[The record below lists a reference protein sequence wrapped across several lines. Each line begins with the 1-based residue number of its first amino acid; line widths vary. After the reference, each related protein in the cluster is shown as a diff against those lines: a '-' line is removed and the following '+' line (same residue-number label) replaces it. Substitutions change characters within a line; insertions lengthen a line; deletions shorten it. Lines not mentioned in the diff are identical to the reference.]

1 MKPEK
6 PAYIRSVA
14 PARTCL
20 FGDHQ
25 DYLGLPV
32 IACAINRHIS
42 LEAVENHKKVLHV
55 AMPDIKAERLIA
67 IDQGITR
74 HEKGDHLMAALVV
87 AGEYGCI
94 PDRGFDVHIS
104 GNIPVN
110 SGISSSSALLVSWVQ
125 FLLEAYGS
133 RLPVNNELI
142 ARMAYE
148 AEVVKQ
154 TGPGGKM
161 DQYSIGLG
169 NIMYLETGDELNY
182 ELIHKALP
190 GLIIAESGI
199 PKDTIGLLSNLRHK
213 ATEAIDTVRA
223 RFEGFNIRKASIKD
237 LPDYLNCL
245 PKDLAIY
252 FEAALINH
260 DITQR
265 ALQQLRNEELDL
277 EHLGSLINEHH
288 AVLKNMLKITVPRID
303 AMIDS
308 VLEHGALGAKIVG
321 SGGGGSIVVLS
332 REGTEDKLIRCLLDA
347 GAVNAYTVEVDP
359 GARIIK
365 K

>member
-6 PAYIRSVA
+6 PAHIRSVA

-32 IACAINRHIS
+32 IACAIDRHIT
-42 LEAVENHKKVLHV
+42 LEAFENNKNVLHV
-55 AMPDIKAERLIA
+55 EMPDIKAERTIA
-67 IDQGITR
+67 IDQQIST

-133 RLPVNNELI
+133 TLPVNNELI

-148 AEVVKQ
+148 AEVVRQ

-161 DQYSIGLG
+161 DQYSIALG
-169 NIMYLETGDELNY
+169 NIMYLETGDELSY

-190 GLIIAESGI
+190 GLLIAESGI
-199 PKDTIGLLSNLRHK
+199 PKDTIGLLGDLRHK
-213 ATEAIDTVRA
+213 ATEAIEIVNA
-223 RFEGFNIRKASIKD
+223 HVAGFNIRKASIKD
-237 LPDYLNCL
+237 LPKYLNYL
-245 PKDLAIY
+245 PADHAIY
-252 FEAALINH
+252 FEAALKNH

-265 ALQQLRNEELDL
+265 ALKQLRNEKSDPEQ
-277 EHLGSLINEHH
+277 LGSLINEHH

-332 REGTEDKLIRCLLDA
+332 KEGKEEELIRCLLDA
-347 GAVNAYTVEVDP
+347 GAVNAYTVQVDP